1 SEQKYPGLCALCD
14 DPITCS
20 AKDKYWGRRG
30 APLCMTDCL
39 GDVAWMRLDD
49 WRLHEK
55 TVTNKACAEFFFLC
69 PDGTVQLTSIANPC
83 VWVSQPLPT
92 LVVRSGLS
100 QVLTHFLT
108 EVGSSLPSTDSLS
121 SWRWVTRNLISPYTR
136 YITQLEN
143 EFTPNYYLAKATN
156 YLSAS
161 EDESGCD
168 YSHHII
174 RFCTEPGPDRS
185 KCDQLAHIAR
195 AYGVVPDIECVSPSE
210 GHGTSPSQGG
220 GAMRNDSCA
229 QMLSRGEADLMSVR
243 TDRYADVLRT
253 NSHLRPILYQ
263 LGEQHRYAVAVTKK
277 SSHITSFAQL
287 RNKRACFGMV
297 NDLGWNAALYQ
308 LLRENLLP
316 RVCPYEEAMKQY
328 FGSICAIYSPNPSV
342 IRQCDGNAEEGRSMA
357 YEQKE
362 VMECLSE
369 GGGDVV
375 FLDLK
380 NINVKREHEW
390 YFRSNAYALSTLCPP
405 GSLHAPAPRNDVNA
419 SCYLMWS
426 TQGQLLIPDSMNE
439 DRATEITSTMI
450 QVGAYFGETVKTL
463 GTPAESL
470 KLFAPGRDG
479 VEDVLFQDDTRSFS
493 SQDLMS
499 TVSGAGKSGKTLS
512 RNYEHV
518 LPLFA
523 TCDPNQNLVAP
534 SKSSI
539 TSPAVI
545 VMLTIAFLGIF
556 ISS

>member
-1 SEQKYPGLCALCD
+1 
-14 DPITCS
+14 
-20 AKDKYWGRRG
+20 
-30 APLCMTDCL
+30 M
-39 GDVAWMRLDD
+39 GDVGWMRLDD
-49 WRLHEK
+49 WRVHEK
-55 TVTNKACAEFFFLC
+55 TVTNKACGEFFFLC
-69 PDGTVQLTSIANPC
+69 PNGTVQLTSTPNPC

-92 LVVRSGLS
+92 LVVRSALS

-108 EVGSSLPSTDSLS
+108 EVGTSLPTSDPVS

-156 YLSAS
+156 YLTAS

-168 YSHHII
+168 YSHHVI
-174 RFCTEPGPDRS
+174 RFCTDPGQDRS

-210 GHGTSPSQGG
+210 GHGTKSSQGHETNESQGQESKESSQGG
-220 GAMRNDSCA
+220 GAMRSDSCA

-243 TDRYADVLRT
+243 TDRYADALRS

-263 LGEQHRYAVAVTKK
+263 MGEQRRYAVAVTKK

-328 FGSICAIYSPNPSV
+328 FGAICAIYSPNSSV

-380 NINVKREHEW
+380 NVNVKRDHEW
-390 YFRSNAYALSTLCPP
+390 YFRKNAYALSTLCPP
-405 GSLHAPAPRNDVNA
+405 GSLHAPAYRNDVNA
-419 SCYLMWS
+419 SCYLLWS
-426 TQGQLLIPDSMNE
+426 SQGQLLVPDSMSE
-439 DRATEITSTMI
+439 ERAREITNTMSQI
-450 QVGAYFGETVKTL
+450 GAYFGETVKTL

-493 SQDLMS
+493 TQDLMYTS
-499 TVSGAGKSGKTLS
+499 SGAGRGDKTLS

-518 LPLFA
+518 LPLYA
-523 TCDPNQNLVAP
+523 TCDPSQNLIAP
-534 SKSSI
+534 SKGSV
-539 TSPAVI
+539 TSPAMV
-545 VMLTIAFLGIF
+545 LTIALLSFLW
-556 ISS
+556 S